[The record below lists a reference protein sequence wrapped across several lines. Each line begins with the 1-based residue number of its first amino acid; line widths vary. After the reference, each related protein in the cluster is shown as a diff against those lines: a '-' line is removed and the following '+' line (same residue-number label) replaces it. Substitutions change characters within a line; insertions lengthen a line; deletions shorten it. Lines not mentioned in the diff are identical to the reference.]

1 LIFVLNSCLFGC
13 CGGCTNGCSVKTVV
27 VIVRL
32 EK

>member
-1 LIFVLNSCLFGC
+1 LFGC

-27 VIVRL
+27 VVVRL